1 MGDFFSPA
9 RRGAGSGNKV
19 VFRLL
24 LLFSSRKTHFAESS
38 PEVPLFCEIIT
49 VGSPEFA
56 DSKRTFAKSWAWGG
70 AFEQN

>member
-1 MGDFFSPA
+1 MGEFFSPA

-24 LLFSSRKTHFAESS
+24 LLFSSRKTHFAKSS
-38 PEVPLFCEIIT
+38 AEVPPFCEIIS
-49 VGSPEFA
+49 VGNPELA